1 MDKLKLIKDFLD
13 YGGGELFSTLMNGAE
28 GRLESLERLCELLKD
43 YSDRCRFIDGRS
55 AAYRFMIKRAQK
67 NGWLG
72 KGSPDLKEHRLS
84 DDERGYIEKEVGEY
98 IASGGKGRIILKKA
112 LLAAAAAAAIGL
124 LIFASFKYFSSERYQ
139 KMTDSVLEEFAERR
153 EDSREPRVGG
163 GKD

>member
-1 MDKLKLIKDFLD
+1 MDKLKLVKDFLD

-28 GRLESLERLCELLKD
+28 GRSASLERLC
-43 YSDRCRFIDGRS
+43 CRFIDGRS

-72 KGSPDLKEHRLS
+72 KGSPNLKEHRLS

-139 KMTDSVLEEFAERR
+139 KMTDSVLEEFAERGEGER
-153 EDSREPRVGG
+153 MSDG
-163 GKD
+163 